1 MRRRVGLLL
10 ACLGLFAGAVG
21 CATYT
26 QDLERARRHYQS
38 LELDDALAVLRLLGE
53 DEGGLSPSEQVQ
65 YAFLR
70 GMTDVR
76 LADTIKKGSP
86 DREALRA
93 CGRDWLEE
101 SLRREKSAVGSLS
114 PDQVA
119 RARDTLGTLL
129 DVEGERNRCLPH

>member
-1 MRRRVGLLL
+1 MQCRVGLLL
-10 ACLGLFAGAVG
+10 ACGTLAGLLG
-21 CATYT
+21 CATFT

-38 LELDDALAVLRLLGE
+38 LEFDDALAVLRLLGE
-53 DEGGLSPSEQVQ
+53 DEGALSPSEQVQ

-76 LADTIKKGSP
+76 LADTIKKGHP
-86 DREALRA
+86 DREKLRA

-114 PDQVA
+114 ADQVE

-129 DVEGERNRCLPH
+129 DVETDRNRCLPK